1 MAMGCGIVS
10 IDLLVAGQPAAS
22 AVLFW
27 LAVVV
32 WVVLAVRWFGAPS
45 SAVREFSSP
54 AALGCVAATA
64 VLGARIAAQ
73 WHSVAVVAA
82 GLLVVALVV
91 LGVLLW
97 PVLRHWTTPT
107 FGGSFLVT
115 VAIQGVA
122 GLAAVLAVAYR
133 ADGLVYAAT
142 VLFVAG
148 LAGYVAVLWRFDFGS
163 VGTGAGDQWV
173 AGGALAISTLA
184 AAKIAAGAA
193 TLGVFGS
200 GGSGD
205 GSRLAAVDDLALALW
220 CGAMVWL
227 IPLVVSEFIRPR
239 LGYHVLRWATVFPVG
254 MYAACSFAV
263 GQVTGIGG
271 ITDFARISTPIAVA
285 VTLVVLTGLTRRVL
299 RVGRGPD
306 RQKGIS

>member
-32 WVVLAVRWFGAPS
+32 WVVLAVRWIGAPS
-45 SAVREFSSP
+45 SAVREFRSP

-64 VLGARIAAQ
+64 VLGARIAGQ
-73 WHSVAVVAA
+73 WHTVSAA
-82 GLLVVALVV
+82 AAILLVVALAA

-97 PVLRHWTTPT
+97 PVLSYWTTPT
-107 FGGSFLVT
+107 AGGSFLVT
-115 VAIQGVA
+115 VATQGVA
-122 GLAAVLAVAYR
+122 GLAAVLAAAYR
-133 ADGLVYAAT
+133 ADWLLYAAT
-142 VLFVAG
+142 ALFVAG
-148 LAGYVAVLWRFDFGS
+148 LAGYVAVLRRFDFGS

-184 AAKIAAGAA
+184 AAKIAASAA
-193 TLGVFGS
+193 TLGVFGGHA
-200 GGSGD
+200 GG
-205 GSRLAAVDDLALALW
+205 RLAAVDDVALALW

-239 LGYHVLRWATVFPVG
+239 FGYHVLRWATVFPVG

-271 ITDFARISTPIAVA
+271 ITDFARIWTPIAVA
-285 VTLVVLTGLTRRVL
+285 VTLIVLIGLTRRAL
-299 RVGRGPD
+299 RGRV
-306 RQKGIS
+306 S

>member
-10 IDLLVAGQPAAS
+10 IDLLVAGQPVAS

-32 WVVLAVRWFGAPS
+32 WVVLAVRWIGAPT
-45 SAVREFSSP
+45 SAMREFSSP

-64 VLGARIAAQ
+64 VLGARIAGQ
-73 WHSVAVVAA
+73 WHAAVAA
-82 GLLVVALVV
+82 AAVLLVVALVV

-97 PVLRHWTTPT
+97 PVLSHWTTPT
-107 FGGSFLVT
+107 VGGSFLVT
-115 VAIQGVA
+115 VATQGVA
-122 GLAAVLAVAYR
+122 GLAAVLAAAYR
-133 ADGLVYAAT
+133 ADWLLYAAI
-142 VLFVAG
+142 VLFAAG
-148 LAGYVAVLWRFDFGS
+148 LAGYLVVLWQFDFGS

-184 AAKIAAGAA
+184 AAKIAASTA
-193 TLGVFGS
+193 TLGVFGGGS
-200 GGSGD
+200 GGSG
-205 GSRLAAVDDLALALW
+205 GSRLAAVDDVALALW
-220 CGAMVWL
+220 CGAMAWL

-271 ITDFARISTPIAVA
+271 ITDFARIWTPIAVA
-285 VTLVVLTGLTRRVL
+285 VTLIVLIGLTRRAL
-299 RVGRGPD
+299 RGGGV
-306 RQKGIS
+306 S

>member
-32 WVVLAVRWFGAPS
+32 WVVLAVRWIGAPS

-54 AALGCVAATA
+54 SALGCVAATA
-64 VLGARIAAQ
+64 VLGARIAGQ
-73 WHSVAVVAA
+73 WHAAAAAAAV
-82 GLLVVALVV
+82 LLVVVLVAL
-91 LGVLLW
+91 GGLLW
-97 PVLRHWTTPT
+97 PVLSHWITPT
-107 FGGSFLVT
+107 VGGSFLVT
-115 VAIQGVA
+115 VASQGVA
-122 GLAAVLAVAYR
+122 ALAAVLAATYR
-133 ADGLVYAAT
+133 ADWLLYAAT

-148 LAGYVAVLWRFDFGS
+148 LAGYVVVLWQFDFGS

-184 AAKIAAGAA
+184 AAKIAASAA
-193 TLGVFGS
+193 TLAVF
-200 GGSGD
+200 GSGD
-205 GSRLAAVDDLALALW
+205 GSRLAAVDDVALALW
-220 CGAMVWL
+220 CGAMAWL

-263 GQVTGIGG
+263 GQVTGIGV
-271 ITDFARISTPIAVA
+271 ITDFARIWTPIAVA
-285 VTLVVLTGLTRRVL
+285 VTLIVLIGLTRRAL
-299 RVGRGPD
+299 RALTARPT
-306 RQKGIS
+306 S